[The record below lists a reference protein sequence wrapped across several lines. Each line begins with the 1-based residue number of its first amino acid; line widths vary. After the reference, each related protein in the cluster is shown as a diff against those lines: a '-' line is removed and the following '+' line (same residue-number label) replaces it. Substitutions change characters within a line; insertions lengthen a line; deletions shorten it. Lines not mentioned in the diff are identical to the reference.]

1 MGTRKSNIHKR
12 HQTRKSGKKNG
23 KKNGK
28 KSGNKSKKK
37 TFKNLKC
44 SPMRNNKNK
53 RFSCYDSEALYK
65 IRNAWNIRH
74 SDSIIDTDNPKE
86 IWESL
91 KELNSKTCSNEMC
104 WIKQQCM
111 KHDLDKNLVLD
122 NFAPIVPKEWFKKE
136 NEWLSSIEI
145 MQIMKQWEKKNP
157 QFVFLG
163 PSPIDYDKHLAYDE
177 CVWEDLCKFSL
188 INMIKKGKTK
198 IGIIFNTHPHTED
211 GEHWI
216 CCFIDIKKEKIY
228 YFDSYGDRIPT
239 RIRKF
244 VRTIEEQS
252 EKIGNK
258 YEYLFNKKRHQYSMS
273 ECGMYCL
280 YVIVELCK
288 GSPWS
293 KVSEKRIDDKY
304 MKKLRKIYFNHIKI

>member
-1 MGTRKSNIHKR
+1 MSTRKSNIHKR

-111 KHDLDKNLVLD
+111 KHDLDNNLVLD

-157 QFVFLG
+157 QFAFLG

>member
-28 KSGNKSKKK
+28 KSKKK

>member
-1 MGTRKSNIHKR
+1 MFTIKNRKKSKIHKKHNGANKTRK
-12 HQTRKSGKKNG
+12 KKFE
-23 KKNGK
+23 
-28 KSGNKSKKK
+28 
-37 TFKNLKC
+37 TLKC
-44 SPMRNNKNK
+44 SPQRNSNN
-53 RFSCYDSEALYK
+53 FSCYNSEALYK
-65 IRNAWNIRH
+65 IRNSWNIKH
-74 SDSIIDTDNPKE
+74 PDSIIDSNNPKI

-91 KELNSKTCSNEMC
+91 KELNSKTCNNEMC

-111 KHDLDKNLVLD
+111 KHGLDDSLILD
-122 NFAPIVPKEWFKKE
+122 NFAPIVPKKWLVKK

-145 MQIMKQWEKKNP
+145 MQVMKQWEKKETG
-157 QFVFLG
+157 FIFLG
-163 PSPIDYDKHLAYDE
+163 PSPIDYDKHLAYGE

-188 INMIKKGKTK
+188 INIIKKGKNK
-198 IGIIFNTHPHTED
+198 IGIIFNTHPHTGD
-211 GEHWI
+211 GEHWV
-216 CCFIDIKKEKIY
+216 CCFIDIKQEKIY

-244 VRTIEEQS
+244 IRTVEKQS

-258 YEYLFNKKRHQYSMS
+258 YKYLFNKKRHQYSMS

-293 KVSEKRIDDKY
+293 KVSEKRINDKY